1 MALSVGCGPARVKG
15 ATSSRGL
22 SFDISAYFL
31 FPMNPTNVQQPLFN
45 PWQGDPAELA
55 GGRDAV
61 PVRLGIVEDDEVSS
75 MLLAEQARGF
85 GFQPEVMAN
94 GEEVRER
101 IKQSKAASPWDLV
114 VLDLGLPDC
123 DGLVLLQ
130 EIKLRYAELPCIV
143 LTARDK
149 AKDAVVALRS
159 GAAEYA
165 VKPVEPNEF
174 LSGARMILAKA
185 RRDAELTS
193 DRAAIGRELGFPWK
207 SKAMVGVK
215 ELVRHALTTTVP
227 VLIEGE
233 TGVGKL
239 ALARSIHQRRLGGE
253 GELVE
258 FNVEKMDEEA
268 LHLALYGGEV
278 VTLGRQ
284 EIRTGTRGLFGQSR
298 PSTLVLHGVER
309 LSMAGQERL
318 CRALEAGTGR
328 CRVVAVTRKSLEE
341 LVSLE
346 GVFVDLF
353 YQLAT
358 LRIKLPA
365 LRLRTEDLI
374 PLAEQIVS
382 EICVQQG
389 CRRPGLNR
397 SACRWIKDHD
407 WPGNIS
413 ELRVVMKE
421 ALERSSGSRQFD
433 EADLAAGLEKW
444 RTEFQAKMSQGDGR
458 KLDDLERAAFVDA
471 LKASG
476 GNRRRVATKL
486 GVSLRT
492 VYNMLERHGLKG
504 KL

>member
-193 DRAAIGRELGFPWK
+193 DRAAIARELGFPWK

-258 FNVEKMDEEA
+258 FNVGKMDEEA

-458 KLDDLERAAFVDA
+458 KLGDLERAAFVDA

>member
-1 MALSVGCGPARVKG
+1 
-15 ATSSRGL
+15 
-22 SFDISAYFL
+22 
-31 FPMNPTNVQQPLFN
+31 MNPINVQQPFFN
-45 PWQGDPAELA
+45 PWKGDPAELA
-55 GGRDAV
+55 RGRDAV
-61 PVRLGIVEDDEVSS
+61 PVRFGIVEDDEASS
-75 MLLAEQARGF
+75 MLLAAQARAF
-85 GFQPEVMAN
+85 GFQPEVMPN
-94 GEEVRER
+94 GEELRQR
-101 IKQSKAASPWDLV
+101 IKQSKAGSPWDLV

-130 EIKLRYAELPCIV
+130 EIKLRYPELPCIV

-185 RRDAELTS
+185 RRDAELAG
-193 DRAAIGRELGFPWK
+193 DRALIGRELGFPWK

-233 TGVGKL
+233 AGVGKQT
-239 ALARSIHQRRLGGE
+239 LARGIHQRRLGGE

-258 FNVEKMDEEA
+258 FDVGQMDEEA
-268 LHLALYGGEV
+268 FNLALYGGEV
-278 VTLGRQ
+278 ITLGLQ
-284 EIRTGTRGLFGQSR
+284 EIKTGTRGLFAQSR
-298 PSTLVLHGVER
+298 PSTLVLREVER

-328 CRVVAVTRKSLEE
+328 CRVVAVTKKSLEE
-341 LVSLE
+341 LVSQE

-374 PLAEQIVS
+374 PLAEQLVS

-397 SACRWIKDHD
+397 SAYRWIKDHD

-421 ALERSSGSRQFD
+421 ALERSSASRYFD
-433 EADLAAGLEKW
+433 EAALAAGLEKW
-444 RTEFQAKMSQGDGR
+444 RTEFQEKMSLADGR

-486 GVSLRT
+486 GISLRT

>member
-1 MALSVGCGPARVKG
+1 
-15 ATSSRGL
+15 
-22 SFDISAYFL
+22 
-31 FPMNPTNVQQPLFN
+31 
-45 PWQGDPAELA
+45 
-55 GGRDAV
+55 
-61 PVRLGIVEDDEVSS
+61 
-75 MLLAEQARGF
+75 
-85 GFQPEVMAN
+85 
-94 GEEVRER
+94 
-101 IKQSKAASPWDLV
+101 
-114 VLDLGLPDC
+114 
-123 DGLVLLQ
+123 
-130 EIKLRYAELPCIV
+130 
-143 LTARDK
+143 
-149 AKDAVVALRS
+149 
-159 GAAEYA
+159 
-165 VKPVEPNEF
+165 
-174 LSGARMILAKA
+174 
-185 RRDAELTS
+185 
-193 DRAAIGRELGFPWK
+193 
-207 SKAMVGVK
+207 
-215 ELVRHALTTTVP
+215 
-227 VLIEGE
+227 
-233 TGVGKL
+233 
-239 ALARSIHQRRLGGE
+239 
-253 GELVE
+253 VE
-258 FNVEKMDEEA
+258 FNMEKMDEEA

-278 VTLGRQ
+278 VTMGRQ

-389 CRRPGLNR
+389 CRRPGLDR
-397 SACRWIKDHD
+397 SACRWLKDHD

-458 KLDDLERAAFVDA
+458 KLGDLERAAFVDA